1 MFSYLSSNEFRDSL
15 YVREMVQILQAEC
28 SVQTIRLALKKRL
41 VKLRTFV
48 KFGRLSRT
56 TRYRLPFAIGFGYV
70 PDLLLIPATD
80 AA

>member
-1 MFSYLSSNEFRDSL
+1 
-15 YVREMVQILQAEC
+15 MVQILQAEC

-56 TRYRLPFAIGFGYV
+56 TRYRLPFAIGYV

-80 AA
+80 AT